1 MARIRVTRIVAR
13 LNIGGPAVHIAN
25 LMAGLDPARFE
36 SHLITGRPGPSEGDM
51 GYLIEQKGLAPPTV
65 LPTLGRSLN
74 PLRDLQTAL
83 KLVSILR
90 HQQPHI
96 VETHTAKAGVVGRV
110 AALLAGVPVLL
121 HVFHGHV
128 FYGYFGAL
136 QTRLFIGIERF
147 LARRT
152 DRMIAISPTQRH
164 DIAHVYRVAPPDKVV
179 VVPLGL
185 DLRPFA
191 AVSPADRSAGFAV
204 PIDEPE
210 SRVRTQRPTPNARV
224 ALGLP
229 QRGPLV
235 GYVGRLTA
243 VKNPALFV
251 STAQRVLQ
259 SLPDVH
265 FVLVGDGELRA
276 DVERQIAALGLSD
289 RVTLAGWHRD
299 MPPIYAAMDVLVLSS
314 LNEGTPVTAIE
325 AMAAAVPVVATA
337 VGGMPDLVTNGQTG
351 LLAPPGDAQAL
362 ADRVIGLLRDPK
374 QARVLARAARQDVLA
389 RFGVERLVCD
399 MESLYV
405 TLLAEN
411 DVQV

>member
-1 MARIRVTRIVAR
+1 MMARIRVTRIIAR

-36 SHLITGRPGPSEGDM
+36 SHLVTGRPGPGEGDM
-51 GYLIEQKGLAPPTV
+51 GYLIEQKSLVPPIV

-74 PLRDLQTAL
+74 PLRDLQAVL
-83 KLVSILR
+83 NLVSILR
-90 HQQPHI
+90 RQRPHI

-136 QTRLFIGIERF
+136 QTRLFVGIERL

-152 DRMIAISPTQRH
+152 DRVIALSSAQRH
-164 DIAHVYRVAPPDKVV
+164 DIAHVYRVAPPDKVI

-191 AVSPADRSAGFAV
+191 TVGPADGSAGRA
-204 PIDEPE
+204 
-210 SRVRTQRPTPNARV
+210 
-224 ALGLP
+224 ALGIP
-229 QRGPLV
+229 QRTNSVRCAPLV

-243 VKNPALFV
+243 VKNPTLFV
-251 STAQRVLQ
+251 STARRVLQ

-265 FVLVGDGELRA
+265 FALIGDGELRV
-276 DVERQIAALGLSD
+276 DIERQIAGLGLSD
-289 RVTLAGWHRD
+289 RVTLAGWQRD
-299 MPPIYAAMDVLVLSS
+299 MPPIYAAMDALVLPS
-314 LNEGTPVTAIE
+314 LNEGTSVTAIE
-325 AMAAAVPVVATA
+325 AMAAGIPVVATA
-337 VGGMPDLVTNGQTG
+337 VGGMPDLIADGQTG
-351 LLAPPGDAQAL
+351 LLAPSGDAQAL

-374 QARVLARAARQDVLA
+374 QARSLALAGRQDVLA
-389 RFGVERLVCD
+389 RFSVERLIRD

-405 TLLAEN
+405 TLLAEKG
-411 DVQV
+411 VQV

>member
-1 MARIRVTRIVAR
+1 MTRIRITRIIAR

-25 LMAGLDPARFE
+25 LMAGLDSARFE
-36 SHLITGRPGPSEGDM
+36 SHLIIGRPGPGEGDM

-74 PLRDLQTAL
+74 PLRDLQTVL

-90 HQQPHI
+90 RQRPHI

-110 AALLAGVPVLL
+110 AAVLAGVPVLL

-147 LARRT
+147 LARWT
-152 DRMIAISPTQRH
+152 DRIIAISPAQRH
-164 DIAHVYRVAPPDKVV
+164 DIAHVYRVAPPAKVI

-191 AVSPADRSAGFAV
+191 AAEPADGNAGRA
-204 PIDEPE
+204 
-210 SRVRTQRPTPNARV
+210 
-224 ALGLP
+224 ALGIP
-229 QRGPLV
+229 QRTDFGRRAPLV

-265 FVLVGDGELRA
+265 FVLVGDGELRTE
-276 DVERQIAALGLSD
+276 VERQIVALGLSD
-289 RVTLAGWHRD
+289 RVTLAGWCRE
-299 MPPIYAAMDVLVLSS
+299 MPPIYAAIDVLVLPS
-314 LNEGTPVTAIE
+314 LNEGTSVTAIE

-337 VGGMPDLVTNGQTG
+337 VGGMPDLVTDGQTG
-351 LLAPPGDAQAL
+351 LLAPSGDAQAL
-362 ADRVIGLLRDPK
+362 ANRVIELLRDPK
-374 QARVLARAARQDVLA
+374 RARSMALAGRTDVLA
-389 RFGVERLVCD
+389 RFGVERLIYD
-399 MESLYV
+399 MESLYT
-405 TLLAEN
+405 TLLV
-411 DVQV
+411 DKGVHV